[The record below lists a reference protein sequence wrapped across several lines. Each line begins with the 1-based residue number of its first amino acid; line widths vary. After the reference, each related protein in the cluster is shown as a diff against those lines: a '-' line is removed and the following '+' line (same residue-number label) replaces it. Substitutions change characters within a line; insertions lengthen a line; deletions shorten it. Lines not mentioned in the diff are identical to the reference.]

1 MERVEICPEEILFI
15 HIIWYVQGLMFIK
28 STYVRFYALAI
39 FSQQE
44 TSNKD
49 VGRKTLSQDLDPCVA
64 PPPLFSPLD
73 HETEIQTL
81 PNGVDLSA
89 PLKDLFQ
96 PLPSNHLEMSTQGT
110 TANSHNLSVN
120 SSDFF
125 KLASV
130 GATNSPKSA
139 VLFRG
144 GGVTSP
150 NPFDATPKTFDPF
163 TSPSGG
169 AELSLSQHPSVTN
182 PFHNAATG
190 QADIFQ
196 AVKQDPPIKD
206 LFSPS
211 LLTNE
216 DVFSPLSA
224 HTPEPFPRTVTRDL
238 LQDFSG
244 SEEAHANTPPS
255 HYNPFTDV
263 SHGTPDIFQP
273 LPKDVS
279 SRSYPTS
286 TMGSADMLANVL
298 ATPQRSTALQATA
311 AVQARSLS
319 ASSSQ
324 SSPEMTRVC
333 IMVGIFSL
341 TSHQLLRTCLDFWT

>member
-1 MERVEICPEEILFI
+1 M
-15 HIIWYVQGLMFIK
+15 
-28 STYVRFYALAI
+28 
-39 FSQQE
+39 
-44 TSNKD
+44 
-49 VGRKTLSQDLDPCVA
+49 SQDLDPPV
-64 PPPLFSPLD
+64 FSPLD
-73 HETEIQTL
+73 HETDIQAL

-89 PLKDLFQ
+89 PQRDLFQ
-96 PLPSNHLEMSTQGT
+96 PLPSNHLEMSTQET
-110 TANSHNLSVN
+110 AANSHTVSVN

-130 GATNSPKSA
+130 GATNSPKSTA
-139 VLFRG
+139 LFKG
-144 GGVTSP
+144 GGVTSQ
-150 NPFDATPKTFDPF
+150 NPFDAAPQTLDPF
-163 TSPSGG
+163 TSPSGE
-169 AELSLSQHPSVTN
+169 AELSISQHPSATN

-190 QADIFQ
+190 QADMFQ

-238 LQDFSG
+238 LQDLSG
-244 SEEAHANTPPS
+244 SEEAPTNTPPS

-263 SHGTPDIFQP
+263 SRGTPDIFQP
-273 LPKDVS
+273 LPKDIS

-286 TMGSADMLANVL
+286 SFSSTDMLENVL
-298 ATPQRSTALQATA
+298 ASPQGSSVLQAKPPL
-311 AVQARSLS
+311 QARSLS

-324 SSPEMTRVC
+324 SSPEMTRVRT
-333 IMVGIFSL
+333 MVGIFSL
-341 TSHQLLRTCLDFWT
+341 TSHQLLSGQEFSNIITFHN

>member
-1 MERVEICPEEILFI
+1 M
-15 HIIWYVQGLMFIK
+15 
-28 STYVRFYALAI
+28 
-39 FSQQE
+39 
-44 TSNKD
+44 
-49 VGRKTLSQDLDPCVA
+49 SQDLDPCVA
-64 PPPLFSPLD
+64 PPPLFSPLN

-81 PNGVDLSA
+81 PNGVCLSA
-89 PLKDLFQ
+89 PQRDLFQ
-96 PLPSNHLEMSTQGT
+96 PLPSNHLEMSTQET
-110 TANSHNLSVN
+110 RANSHNLSMN

-125 KLASV
+125 KPASV
-130 GATNSPKSA
+130 GATNSPKSG
-139 VLFRG
+139 VLFKG

-150 NPFDATPKTFDPF
+150 NPFDATAQTFDPF
-163 TSPSGG
+163 TSPPGE

-182 PFHNAATG
+182 PFHSAATG
-190 QADIFQ
+190 QADIVQ

-244 SEEAHANTPPS
+244 SEEAHTTTPPS

-286 TMGSADMLANVL
+286 TFGSTDMLANVVP
-298 ATPQRSTALQATA
+298 ATPQGSTVLRA
-311 AVQARSLS
+311 APPIQARSLS

-333 IMVGIFSL
+333 ITVGIWD
-341 TSHQLLRTCLDFWT
+341 HGWDLLRTCLDFWTGAF

>member
-1 MERVEICPEEILFI
+1 M
-15 HIIWYVQGLMFIK
+15 
-28 STYVRFYALAI
+28 
-39 FSQQE
+39 
-44 TSNKD
+44 
-49 VGRKTLSQDLDPCVA
+49 SQDLDPCVA
-64 PPPLFSPLD
+64 PPPVFSPLD

-89 PLKDLFQ
+89 PQRDLSQ
-96 PLPSNHLEMSTQGT
+96 PLPFNHLEMSTQET
-110 TANSHNLSVN
+110 PADSHTVSRN

-125 KLASV
+125 KLAYV
-130 GATNSPKSA
+130 GATNSPKST
-139 VLFRG
+139 VLFKG
-144 GGVTSP
+144 GGFTSP

-163 TSPSGG
+163 TCPSGE
-169 AELSLSQHPSVTN
+169 AEISLSQHPSVTN

-211 LLTNE
+211 ILTNE

-244 SEEAHANTPPS
+244 SEEAHTNTPPS

-273 LPKDVS
+273 LPKDIS
-279 SRSYPTS
+279 GRSYPTS
-286 TMGSADMLANVL
+286 SFSSADMLPNVL
-298 ATPQRSTALQATA
+298 ATPQGSSVLQAA
-311 AVQARSLS
+311 PPIQARSLS

-324 SSPEMTRVC
+324 SSPEMTRVRT
-333 IMVGIFSL
+333 MV
-341 TSHQLLRTCLDFWT
+341 DF